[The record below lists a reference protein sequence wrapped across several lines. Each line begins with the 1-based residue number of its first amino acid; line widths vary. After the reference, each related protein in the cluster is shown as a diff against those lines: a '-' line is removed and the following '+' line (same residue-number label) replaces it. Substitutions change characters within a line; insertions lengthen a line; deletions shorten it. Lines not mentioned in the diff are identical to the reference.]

1 MIINDELIKQWEP
14 KIQRMLSNT
23 YIIGMDREDLAQE
36 LRIAILKAAKSF
48 DDSRGIIF
56 HTYLHTTLLNTI
68 RTLMS
73 KVGRQPEIRS
83 LDAVYENT
91 NMADS
96 KILEALQD
104 PVNHEEIIH
113 AMDLLTNHN
122 LSKNEKEF
130 VFLRLDGLTMEE
142 ISVNLAMSAYKVR
155 QSLREKFVDLANEH
169 QIDF

>member
-1 MIINDELIKQWEP
+1 
-14 KIQRMLSNT
+14 
-23 YIIGMDREDLAQE
+23 
-36 LRIAILKAAKSF
+36 
-48 DDSRGIIF
+48 
-56 HTYLHTTLLNTI
+56 
-68 RTLMS
+68 
-73 KVGRQPEIRS
+73 
-83 LDAVYENT
+83 
-91 NMADS
+91 MADS

-130 VFLRLDGLTMEE
+130 VFLRLEGLTMEE
-142 ISVNLAMSAYKVR
+142 ISENLGESAYKVR